1 MQKTLEQIYNELR
14 YEGKMVT
21 IIVEIGTNH
30 MGDVKVAKQIIDIAV
45 DCGADIV
52 KLQRKNV
59 EKIYTKKF
67 LDSYLESPWGTTQ
80 REMRLHREFS
90 DKQFKEIADYCKKK
104 KIPWFVSCWDIESQI
119 HMRKF
124 KTKYNKVASAMIIH
138 KELLEEIAKEKK
150 YTFISTGMSEMK
162 DIENAVKIFKK
173 YKCPFELMH
182 CNSAY
187 PIADNEA
194 NLKLILTLKKKFK
207 CKVGYSG
214 HEIGATNVSI
224 PAVMMGATSIERHV
238 TVSRTNYGYDQAASL
253 EKEGLRKLVRDIR
266 ILDKIM
272 GDGKKKIWASE
283 KPNIK
288 KLRQILT

>member
-1 MQKTLEQIYNELR
+1 
-14 YEGKMVT
+14 MVT

-138 KELLEEIAKEKK
+138 KELLEEIAKEEK

-194 NLKLILTLKKKFK
+194 NLNLILTLKKKFK

-214 HEIGATNVSI
+214 HEIGATNVSV

-238 TVSRTNYGYDQAASL
+238 TVSRTYYGYDQSASL

-272 GDGKKKIWASE
+272 GDGKKKIWTSE

>member
-1 MQKTLEQIYNELR
+1 MI
-14 YEGKMVT
+14 T

-30 MGDVKVAKQIIDIAV
+30 MGDVNVAKQIIDIAV
-45 DCGADIV
+45 NSGANLV

-90 DKQFKEIADYCKKK
+90 DKQFKQIDNYCKKK
-104 KIPWFVSCWDIESQI
+104 KIQWFVSCWDIDSQI

-124 KTKYNKVASAMIIH
+124 KTKYNKVASAMLIH
-138 KELLEEIAKEKK
+138 KELLEEIAKERK

-182 CNSAY
+182 CHSAY
-187 PIADNEA
+187 PTVDEEA
-194 NLKLILTLKKKFK
+194 NLKLIPVLKKKFK

-214 HEIGATNVSI
+214 HEIGATNVSV
-224 PAVMMGATSIERHV
+224 PAVLMGANSIERHV
-238 TVSRTNYGYDQAASL
+238 TANRTNYGYDQAASL

-266 ILDKIM
+266 ILDKVM
-272 GDGKKKIWASE
+272 GDGKKRIWPSE

>member
-1 MQKTLEQIYNELR
+1 
-14 YEGKMVT
+14 MVT
-21 IIVEIGTNH
+21 IIAEIGTNH
-30 MGDVKVAKQIIDIAV
+30 MGDVNVAKQIIDIAV
-45 DCGADIV
+45 DSGVNIV

-90 DKQFKEIADYCKKK
+90 DKQFKEIANYCKKK

-138 KELLEEIAKEKK
+138 KKLLEEIAKEKK

-187 PIADNEA
+187 PISNDEA
-194 NLKLILTLKKKFK
+194 NLKLIPMLKKKFK

-214 HEIGATNVSI
+214 HEIGATNVSV
-224 PAVMMGATSIERHV
+224 PAVMMGASSIERHV

-253 EKEGLRKLVRDIR
+253 EKEGLRRLIRDIR

>member
-1 MQKTLEQIYNELR
+1 
-14 YEGKMVT
+14 MVT

-90 DKQFKEIADYCKKK
+90 DKQFKEIANYCKKK

-138 KELLEEIAKEKK
+138 KELLQEIAKEKK

-187 PIADNEA
+187 PIANNEA

-214 HEIGATNVSI
+214 HEIGATNVSV

-238 TVSRTNYGYDQAASL
+238 TVSRTNYGYDQSASL

-266 ILDKIM
+266 VLDKIM

-283 KPNIK
+283 KPNIR

>member
-1 MQKTLEQIYNELR
+1 
-14 YEGKMVT
+14 MVT

-30 MGDVKVAKQIIDIAV
+30 MGDVNVAKQIIDIAV
-45 DCGADIV
+45 DSGANVV

-90 DKQFKEIADYCKKK
+90 DKQFKEIANYCKKK

-138 KELLEEIAKEKK
+138 KELLEEIAKERK

-194 NLKLILTLKKKFK
+194 NLKLISTLKKKFK